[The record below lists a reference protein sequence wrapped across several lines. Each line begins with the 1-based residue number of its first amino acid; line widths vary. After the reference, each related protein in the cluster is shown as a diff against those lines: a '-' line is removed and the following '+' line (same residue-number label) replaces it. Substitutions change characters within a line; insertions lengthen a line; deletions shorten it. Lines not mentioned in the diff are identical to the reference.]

1 MSPQTNYCKEIFSV
15 FLSIINRINAVKI
28 IFTNNITATN
38 IILINIESSRI
49 DIIVT
54 TWWQTSILKTKNEQ
68 ESLFAVY
75 NKLPNIPH
83 LAVSERLS
91 AYNSQKIIHFTF
103 ALI

>member
-49 DIIVT
+49 DKIVT
-54 TWWQTSILKTKNEQ
+54 T
-68 ESLFAVY
+68 
-75 NKLPNIPH
+75 
-83 LAVSERLS
+83 
-91 AYNSQKIIHFTF
+91 
-103 ALI
+103 